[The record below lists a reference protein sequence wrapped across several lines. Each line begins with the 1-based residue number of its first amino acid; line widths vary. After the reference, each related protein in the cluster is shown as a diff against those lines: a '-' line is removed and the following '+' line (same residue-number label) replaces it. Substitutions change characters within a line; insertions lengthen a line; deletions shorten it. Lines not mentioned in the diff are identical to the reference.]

1 MAKQLNSYQVNLEFT
16 ADSKQ
21 AQQQLQNLQNQLTS
35 LINQAS
41 ATGSTLGVTK
51 EIQEGINA
59 AAQLKVK
66 LQEAT
71 DVNTGKLDLTK
82 FSQSL
87 DRSKIKLKDYANT
100 LSDLGPEGAEAFMS
114 LARSISMADAPLFK
128 VRGLLGDLFVTLKN
142 TARWQI
148 SSSILHGFMGA
159 VSTAYGYAQD
169 LNESLNNIRIVT
181 GQSSKEMAKFA
192 KEANTAAKA
201 LSTTT
206 TKYTDA
212 ALIYYQQGLDDEQVK
227 ERTDITIKMA
237 NVARESAETV
247 SDQMTAVWNNFY
259 DGSQS
264 LEHYADAMVRL
275 GADTASSTDEI
286 AGGLEKFAAVANTIG
301 LSFDNAAAALATIT
315 ATTRQSEDV
324 VGTSL
329 KTIFARI
336 QGLKLGDTL
345 EDGTTLNQYSQ
356 ALEKVGINIKNSSG
370 ELKDMDDLLQEMGE
384 KWDTISKS
392 QQVALAQQ
400 VAGVRQY
407 TQLIALMDNF
417 DYYQENLERA
427 QNADGSLDKQADIY
441 AESWEAAGKRLRASL
456 ESVFTD
462 IISDD
467 FFIDLTDALAKIVN
481 AIDWLIDNL
490 GGLKGLLATISTI
503 VFKLMGNQIASKLR
517 DVGDSLSMLTASGRE
532 KVNNKK
538 KEALNAAMGVSVDD
552 GTNFGAVRGDNMK
565 QEITLQNI
573 LLENEEKMSE
583 EEKKIYSL
591 RLDSIRAMQKQTEE
605 QAKNLDLLQD
615 EEDAVKQSLMYRQRQ
630 RIARGETGIS
640 EEEYKKAIS
649 DYNMYNET
657 YGRVNYFQR
666 KTTTGDGI
674 TSSFQNLGEVK
685 RFINKQLS
693 EMQGVAMTG
702 TQNPNEKSAA
712 TEAFRPF
719 LNSLKE
725 FDESVTDITGQ
736 DKLKKFFESVNE
748 NIGEGKTNLELFID
762 GFEELKRAI
771 VEAGEVSVQDP
782 WLESDQETGEEFD
795 QLGERAR
802 RAGQAAEELSGSI
815 DHVDESAKKMGDDM
829 QKPKEQMDDWAT
841 TMTAIGS
848 SLSQTA
854 MAISAINSIF
864 DTIKDGGMTLDS
876 LINILFSFSMLLPVI
891 ANLLEKESYQAGVA
905 AIKQI
910 FYGKASEAAAAGTM
924 SFSVALKSAL
934 PLLAALTVGIAII
947 VKICN
952 TIAEAEDRARERIDE
967 ATKSYKEQQSALE
980 SLNEELKNIK
990 DRIDELNSQDILSIT
1005 DKEDLENLQK
1015 QQKLLEK
1022 QVELQDKLA
1031 KAKQKT
1037 QAEIIRKNYK
1047 TGNKTLLEGPNFKG
1061 MDLTQ
1066 SAEDWYEEKSKQGY
1080 SETYLKTGKRRR
1092 EEAEKIR
1099 DEWLSENAEA
1109 IQQAEEDFQSYMDAV
1124 TSGAI
1129 EFNKEEIANLTET
1142 ITNIRKNIYSDG
1154 EYEEIFLEPLLD
1166 DATFKNISDSIYKSL
1181 ESGGIEDAASLISS
1195 SFKNQLAIAGVSVE
1209 DFLTFL
1215 DEQVDQSVESIK
1227 EKFQGQDTE
1236 KFFNSLTSKDWK
1248 ILASINIDNFDS
1260 LEEVQKFLNNYK
1272 ENDVNVNVYGLDD
1285 LKEVLTKIN
1294 DSQSAMETA
1303 LKAYKDQKGYL
1314 TMDQVETLLSADES
1328 YANYIT
1334 KVGDAYKLT
1343 DGALESLLA
1352 SEGKEKLLL
1361 DTEIEVIKERNKLN
1375 LDYVSNYI
1383 QLYDELINESSNF
1396 EPGKYSFS
1404 DENDAKFFNDR
1415 TKELKKN
1422 AEAYKE
1428 GKITVDQYFDAI
1440 NDRIKNIHM
1449 GFSNLDDEIDDNID
1463 KTNLYEKTLSAT
1475 TGSIAQGFIDLNKQL
1490 RSGTINMD
1498 SYYKGV
1504 TSGLRALIT
1513 TESKLNKN
1521 VVKDAVSGT
1530 WKVKDGIDEVT
1541 IGTEEW
1547 EKAQQ
1552 AVNDLNTWEKQL
1564 QGATDFAGA
1573 IDLFTEHYDYLVKHA
1588 NEAGQIQF
1596 NIETNFDVASA
1607 EFQSFQQ
1614 DLFTSLSQLEETAPE
1629 KFQRIADQ
1637 MAETYT
1643 ELADGTKITADRL
1656 AEFTVNNAEKVDTLT
1671 NTFMSDTLDSVTTA
1685 SQAAGNVLSAL
1696 GNLITNFD
1704 YTISFT
1710 PASDGNTKFSLLK
1723 WLTSGGKEGLP
1734 SFKYD
1739 IKGSGGKSVKDFA
1752 QSLQDAG
1759 QFLVNQVDG
1768 APDTNR
1774 LGINNFGTSGKSND
1788 GVLDYNKIKTDNIRD
1803 KKNSSK
1809 STKKE
1814 VERYHEIT
1822 REIQFQ
1828 QKALERLE
1836 KVKDRVYGKKRLEII
1851 QNEIDANK
1859 KLYKTQEELY
1869 NLVLADLP
1877 KDQQAVQ
1884 KQFNGKGIFNKETNE
1899 LENYTQL
1906 YESATTEAQQ
1916 KALTQYEKTLDKLLE
1931 QKAVLDDLKNT
1942 IQELHYEKL
1951 TYEVEVKIQLDEND
1965 TKKLEYYFDKLSDN
1979 IYKAAEALGY
1989 LQGQFDPVI
1998 SQLGTYENFYG
2009 QLNNAYANGEISQEN
2024 YIEGLQDVYD
2034 STLDNLNALQDLDKE
2049 MLEYYGNTID
2059 LANDELSKYT
2069 DHMEHLTSVL
2079 DHYRSIITLLGK
2091 DKDYDKVLSVL
2102 NGTAQTKKNNFD
2114 ASKQWYESLKR
2125 ERDAAAAALAN
2136 STDEAER
2143 EVLQKNY
2150 DAILAAFDE
2159 AEEDMLSKA
2168 EEYGEALKEILT
2180 TKMEQAADEMNKQ
2193 LSTTKVSINGNNFNI
2208 SGWDALNDALDRMS
2222 SYQDEYLTKTNQIY
2236 EMNKLLNN
2244 VNQAIDKT
2252 NNQAA
2257 KNRYQQFTKEI
2268 EQLRDKDK
2276 LSQLELEIAQAKYKV
2291 LEAQIALEEA
2301 QNAKS
2306 TVRLQRDNEGN
2317 FGYVYTADQEKV
2329 NDAQQALADAENDLY
2344 NIRLNATNKYGQ
2356 QKLQY
2361 EKELAE
2367 KLAELDQKAAED
2379 AVYRETAYQQE
2390 RALVIQQYTDLIT
2403 TAGNLYAKAQ
2413 EEDSRV
2419 VQDAWV
2425 NSFDIIKENSNSW
2438 KDTITENTNII
2449 NDTFKEW
2456 QDSMD
2461 EITKI
2466 VGDDLKDTQQKVK
2479 DVTDESDRLYQEVS
2493 NKVIPALES
2502 ELSSVRSATEAWA
2515 QHRQQL
2521 LDTIRA
2527 YEELLDAIQATL
2539 RAQSGFGSGSS
2550 NSSTRVDWS
2559 EKMGQVEY
2567 GSDKYNEYYQNRED
2581 VIRGGYDVKA
2591 GTTARVD
2598 AFYRKGLTLPI
2609 NYNGKTYSHF
2619 TDIPDSVW
2627 KQLVGFRSGGYTGT
2641 WNDDGKLAFLHQKEL
2656 VLNADDTENMLASIQ
2671 LVRQIAKQLD
2681 FNSQQISTLSSS
2693 GFTVS
2698 SQDGTLEQNVRIEA
2712 SFPNAT
2718 DRYEIQE
2725 AFNTLVNVASQYAN
2739 RK

>member
-1 MAKQLNSYQVNLEFT
+1 MAKQLNSYQVNLQFT

-21 AQQQLQNLQNQLTS
+21 AQQQLQNLQSQLTS

-41 ATGSTLGVTK
+41 ATGLTLGVTK

-82 FSQSL
+82 FSHSL

-181 GQSSKEMAKFA
+181 GQSSEEMAKFA

-481 AIDWLIDNL
+481 AVDWLIDNL

-649 DYNMYNET
+649 DYKMYNET

-725 FDESVTDITGQ
+725 FDKSVTNITGQ

-771 VEAGEVSVQDP
+771 VETGEVSVQDP

-795 QLGERAR
+795 QLGEKAR
-802 RAGQAAEELSGSI
+802 RTGQAVEELSGSI

-829 QKPKEQMDDWAT
+829 QKPKEQMDNWAT

-1031 KAKQKT
+1031 KAKQRT

-1066 SAEDWYEEKSKQGY
+1066 SADDWYEEKSKQGY
-1080 SETYLKTGKRRR
+1080 SETYLKTGKRKR

-1154 EYEEIFLEPLLD
+1154 EYEEIFLKPLLD

-1195 SFKNQLAIAGVSVE
+1195 SFKNQLAMAGVSVE

-1260 LEEVQKFLNNYK
+1260 LEEVQEFLNNYK

-1404 DENDAKFFNDR
+1404 DENDAKFFNER

-1490 RSGTINMD
+1490 RSGAINMD

-1513 TESKLNKN
+1513 TENKLNKN
-1521 VVKDAVSGT
+1521 VVKDVVSGT

-1573 IDLFTEHYDYLVKHA
+1573 IDLFTKHYDYLVKHA

-1596 NIETNFDVASA
+1596 NIDTNFDIASA

-1614 DLFTSLSQLEETAPE
+1614 DLFTTLSQLEETAPE
-1629 KFQRIADQ
+1629 KFQHIVDE
-1637 MAETYT
+1637 MANSYT

-1656 AEFTVNNAEKVDTLT
+1656 AEFAIDNTGKVETLT
-1671 NTFMSDTLDSVTTA
+1671 DITMSNTLDSVTTA
-1685 SQAAGNVLSAL
+1685 SQAAGNVLSTL
-1696 GNLITNFD
+1696 GNLIKSFD

-1739 IKGSGGKSVKDFA
+1739 IKGSGGDSVKDFA

-1774 LGINNFGTSGKSND
+1774 FGINNFGTSGKSND

-1814 VERYHEIT
+1814 IERYHEIT

-1859 KLYKTQEELY
+1859 KLYKTQKELY

-1951 TYEVEVKIQLDEND
+1951 TYEVEVKVQLDEND

-2009 QLNNAYANGEISQEN
+2009 QLNNAYSNGEISQEN

-2034 STLDNLNALQDLDKE
+2034 NTLDNLNALQDLDKE

-2329 NDAQQALADAENDLY
+2329 NDAQQTLADAENDLY
-2344 NIRLNATNKYGQ
+2344 NIRLDATNKYGQ

-2379 AVYRETAYQQE
+2379 AVYRETTYQQE

-2425 NSFDIIKENSNSW
+2425 NSFDIIKDNSNNW

-2527 YEELLDAIQATL
+2527 YEELLNAIQATL
-2539 RAQSGFGSGSS
+2539 RAQSGFGDSSS
-2550 NSSTRVDWS
+2550 NGGDTDWAAM
-2559 EKMGQVEY
+2559 MGTVAYASAQ
-2567 GSDKYNEYYQNRED
+2567 YNQYKRNREEK
-2581 VIRGGYDVKA
+2581 IANGGSINED
-2591 GTTARVD
+2591 TTARVD
-2598 AFYRKGLTLPI
+2598 AYYKLLSEGKISGRLP
-2609 NYNGKTYSHF
+2609 NGKYSF
-2619 TDIPDSVW
+2619 TQLTDQEWRD
-2627 KQLVGFRSGGYTGT
+2627 LVGFRSGGYTGT

-2698 SQDGTLEQNVRIEA
+2698 SQNGTLEQNVRIEA

>member
-1 MAKQLNSYQVNLEFT
+1 MAKQLNSYQVNLQFT

-21 AQQQLQNLQNQLTS
+21 AQQQLQNLQSQLTS

-82 FSQSL
+82 FSHSL

-169 LNESLNNIRIVT
+169 LNKSLNNIRIVT
-181 GQSSKEMAKFA
+181 GQSSEEMAKFA

-301 LSFDNAAAALATIT
+301 LSFDNAAATLATIT

-356 ALEKVGINIKNSSG
+356 ALEKVGINIKDSSG

-384 KWDTISKS
+384 KWNTISKS

-481 AIDWLIDNL
+481 AIDWLIDSL

-666 KTTTGDGI
+666 KTTTGNGV

-693 EMQGVAMTG
+693 EMQGVAMTS

-990 DRIDELNSQDILSIT
+990 DRIDGLNSQDILSIT

-1195 SFKNQLAIAGVSVE
+1195 SFKNQLAMAGVSVE

-1260 LEEVQKFLNNYK
+1260 LEEVQEFLNNYK

-1404 DENDAKFFNDR
+1404 DENDAKFFNER

-1490 RSGTINMD
+1490 RSGAINMD

-1521 VVKDAVSGT
+1521 IVKDAVSGT

-1671 NTFMSDTLDSVTTA
+1671 NTFMSDTLGSVTTA

-1739 IKGSGGKSVKDFA
+1739 IKGSGGNSVKDFA

-1774 LGINNFGTSGKSND
+1774 FGINNFGTSGKSND

-1803 KKNSSK
+1803 KNSSSK

-1899 LENYTQL
+1899 LKNYTQL

-2125 ERDAAAAALAN
+2125 ERDAAAAALAS

-2268 EQLRDKDK
+2268 EQLKDKDK

-2379 AVYRETAYQQE
+2379 AVYRETTYQQE

-2425 NSFDIIKENSNSW
+2425 NSFDIIKDNSNSW

-2461 EITKI
+2461 EISKI

-2479 DVTDESDRLYQEVS
+2479 DVTDESNKLYQEVS
-2493 NKVIPALES
+2493 NRVIPALEN

-2527 YEELLDAIQATL
+2527 YEELLNAIQATL
-2539 RAQSGFGSGSS
+2539 RAQSGFGSDSGGD
-2550 NSSTRVDWS
+2550 TDWAAM
-2559 EKMGQVEY
+2559 MGTVAY
-2567 GSDKYNEYYQNRED
+2567 GSAQYNQYKRNREEK
-2581 VIRGGYDVKA
+2581 IANGGSINED
-2591 GTTARVD
+2591 TTARVD
-2598 AFYRKGLTLPI
+2598 AYYKLLSEGKISGKLP
-2609 NYNGKTYSHF
+2609 NGKYSF
-2619 TDIPDSVW
+2619 TQLTDQEWRD
-2627 KQLVGFRSGGYTGT
+2627 LVGFRSGGYTGT

>member
-1 MAKQLNSYQVNLEFT
+1 MAKQLNSYQVNLQFT

-21 AQQQLQNLQNQLTS
+21 AQQQLQNLQSQLTS

-82 FSQSL
+82 FSHSL

-169 LNESLNNIRIVT
+169 LNKSLNNIRIVT
-181 GQSSKEMAKFA
+181 GQSSEEMAKFA

-301 LSFDNAAAALATIT
+301 LSFDNAAATLATIT

-356 ALEKVGINIKNSSG
+356 ALEKVGINIKDSSG

-384 KWDTISKS
+384 KWNTISKS

-481 AIDWLIDNL
+481 AIDWLIDSL

-666 KTTTGDGI
+666 KTTTGNGV

-693 EMQGVAMTG
+693 EMQGVAMTS

-1195 SFKNQLAIAGVSVE
+1195 SFKNQLAMAGVSVE

-1260 LEEVQKFLNNYK
+1260 LEEVQEFLNNYK

-1404 DENDAKFFNDR
+1404 DENDAKFFNER

-1490 RSGTINMD
+1490 RSGAINMD

-1521 VVKDAVSGT
+1521 IVKDAVSGT

-1671 NTFMSDTLDSVTTA
+1671 NTFMSDTLGSVTTA

-1739 IKGSGGKSVKDFA
+1739 IKGSGGNSVKDFA

-1774 LGINNFGTSGKSND
+1774 FGINNFGTSGKSND

-1803 KKNSSK
+1803 KNSSSK

-1899 LENYTQL
+1899 LKNYTQL

-2049 MLEYYGNTID
+2049 MLEYYGNAID

-2125 ERDAAAAALAN
+2125 ERDAAAAALAS

-2268 EQLRDKDK
+2268 EQLKDKDK

-2344 NIRLNATNKYGQ
+2344 NIRLDATNKYGQ

-2379 AVYRETAYQQE
+2379 AVYRETTYQQE

-2425 NSFDIIKENSNSW
+2425 NSFDIIKDNSNSW

-2461 EITKI
+2461 EISKI

-2479 DVTDESDRLYQEVS
+2479 DVTDESNKLYQEVS
-2493 NKVIPALES
+2493 NRVIPALEN

-2527 YEELLDAIQATL
+2527 YEELLNAIQATL
-2539 RAQSGFGSGSS
+2539 RAQSGFGSDSGGD
-2550 NSSTRVDWS
+2550 TDWAAM
-2559 EKMGQVEY
+2559 MGTVAY
-2567 GSDKYNEYYQNRED
+2567 GSAQYNQYKRNREEK
-2581 VIRGGYDVKA
+2581 IANGGSINED
-2591 GTTARVD
+2591 TTARVD
-2598 AFYRKGLTLPI
+2598 AYYKLLSEGKISGKLP
-2609 NYNGKTYSHF
+2609 NGKYSF
-2619 TDIPDSVW
+2619 TQLTDQEWRD
-2627 KQLVGFRSGGYTGT
+2627 LVGFRSGGYTGT

-2712 SFPNAT
+2712 SFPNAI